1 MRELDDLCTLINN
14 NPSCVVDID
23 WSIETDNFDYQ
34 RMHDLV
40 VKLDDMNLVN
50 DVTALIVAEWNLLV
64 SQDDYRCYIKTNEG
78 LKKLKFPNST
88 DYSHKPIY
96 DSNLGIISSPFISN
110 QSITGF
116 FYFCKVEVYR
126 KLKPIMEKHRIQ
138 AELLKRYPH
147 KMECEKENETPC
159 LTEHTSKTNHG
170 KIGRPKA
177 GKFDKCI
184 KKDAPA
190 CFMEVLK
197 DMLAGKAGVDAAKII
212 IACTGI
218 WIDKPIK
225 LSVANEFNIGYSWF
239 SEAMNHKY
247 PDDEIN
253 EIRNNIR
260 NMIQKKTS
268 GLSS

>member
-1 MRELDDLCTLINN
+1 MRELDELVTLIKN
-14 NPSCVVDID
+14 NPSCIVDID

-64 SQDDYRCYIKTNEG
+64 SQDDFRCYRKTDEG
-78 LKKLKFPNST
+78 HEELKFPNKT
-88 DYSHKPIY
+88 DYSNEPIY
-96 DSNLGIISSPFISN
+96 DGNLGVITNPLVSSK
-110 QSITGF
+110 SITGF

-177 GKFDKCI
+177 CKFDKFI
-184 KKDAPA
+184 KRDAPE

-197 DMLAGKAGVDAAKII
+197 EMLEGKVGVDAAKII

-218 WIDKPIK
+218 WIDKPTK
-225 LSVANEFNIGYSWF
+225 LSVTNEFNIGYSWF
-239 SEAMNHKY
+239 SEAMNQKY

-260 NMIQKKTS
+260 NMIQIKAS
-268 GLSS
+268 GLPS